1 MDILLGPKFSL
12 QNSLNVY
19 IGNFVMESSCFCTF
33 IVLLHSY
40 LCSLLKVLYSK
51 PLKIGITCLH
61 VLLLFCLLFAFLS
74 PVWSQILYSCQ
85 AISDIKQIHILDQSK
100 RKSLKACLWEI
111 NYVEIF
117 TATIIETTLGNLF
130 NLIYW
135 DICLIILRFINLFSF
150 WYSSLMMISLIVFV
164 RCYNL
169 MVTIC

>member
-61 VLLLFCLLFAFLS
+61 VLLLFCLLFAFFESRLKS
-74 PVWSQILYSCQ
+74 NIVLMPSNFRYQTNTYS
-85 AISDIKQIHILDQSK
+85 
-100 RKSLKACLWEI
+100 
-111 NYVEIF
+111 
-117 TATIIETTLGNLF
+117 
-130 NLIYW
+130 
-135 DICLIILRFINLFSF
+135 
-150 WYSSLMMISLIVFV
+150 
-164 RCYNL
+164 
-169 MVTIC
+169 